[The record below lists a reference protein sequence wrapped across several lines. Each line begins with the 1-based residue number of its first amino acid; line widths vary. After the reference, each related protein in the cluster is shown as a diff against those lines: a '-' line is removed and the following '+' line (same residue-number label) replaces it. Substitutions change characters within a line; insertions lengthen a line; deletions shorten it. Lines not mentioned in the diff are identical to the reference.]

1 MAESC
6 DFSET
11 TSLCS
16 SVEELSTGHFQM
28 PFEMVREGIE
38 SSLRQKCQKLKEHIE
53 QIEKENRENK
63 ENLGGEMK
71 SGEESAIIQYEA
83 DTKASLEKEIQRL
96 KTKLKSYRDVIEQ
109 QENAMQVG
117 ISLMCNSRPGIK
129 TPC

>member
-1 MAESC
+1 MSESC

-16 SVEELSTGHFQM
+16 SVDELSTGHFQM

-63 ENLGGEMK
+63 ENVGSDPRGGE
-71 SGEESAIIQYEA
+71 EERSAILHYGG
-83 DTKASLEKEIQRL
+83 DTKAALEKEIQRL
-96 KTKLKSYRDVIEQ
+96 KVKLKSYRGVIEQ
-109 QENAMQVG
+109 QENAMQVNIDG
-117 ISLMCNSRPGIK
+117 WDGWNIDGR
-129 TPC
+129 